1 MDRLSVMRFGQ
12 AHTGL
17 RLITTLIV
25 VVLLPP
31 VIAVFA
37 APLLLLLFPV
47 VWLAIPFLIA
57 TLLSRTAIA
66 ALRRWE
72 GLEGPRLRYRAL
84 WLAN

>member
-1 MDRLSVMRFGQ
+1 MDRLRAMRWGEAHSGLQLTSV
-12 AHTGL
+12 
-17 RLITTLIV
+17 LIGA
-25 VVLLPP
+25 VLLPP
-31 VIAVFA
+31 VIAVIA

-57 TLLSRTAIA
+57 SLLSRTALA

-84 WLAN
+84 WLAG

>member
-1 MDRLSVMRFGQ
+1 MDRWSVLRSSR

-17 RLITTLIV
+17 RLATTLIV

-31 VIAVFA
+31 VIAVIA

-57 TLLSRTAIA
+57 TLLSRTALA

-72 GLEGPRLRYRAL
+72 VLEGPRLRYRAL
-84 WLAN
+84 WLAS